1 MSPRGFMHKQCNPS
15 TGRQGHPLTH
25 TNARATRRR
34 LRRDGSCSPDVWELQ
49 PQCGGHAPDC
59 HSTSPSARPQ
69 CHSTSPSGAKIPFIW
84 LFGGSCGLTPRRI
97 ASQQCTQVPHS
108 ATGDS
113 RKDALWGCHSH
124 GKAHFACETRPKGA
138 FCMRAVV
145 APRGRFRRS
154 VYTPAYPR
162 PLSRPGGSTGP
173 TTSRTHGPRD
183 AKVPGPEAHATGAVT
198 QPSTHTNSRSLIL
211 FAHLPVLAPL
221 DASEWQADRKRLRN
235 SSVALQMSGSP
246 GRIRTCDTLINS
258 QLRYH
263 CATGECCHAPAHGH
277 LLYQNSD
284 RMQGHSSAPYKR
296 AAHIHLRCP

>member
-1 MSPRGFMHKQCNPS
+1 MHKCPTPQPAAHGKTHFACGPHQKAHS
-15 TGRQGHPLTH
+15 ACGRSRRVHLSVRVRAQNALFRRVRFSSPAQTWSHLTQ
-25 TNARATRRR
+25 RRILRRR
-34 LRRDGSCSPDVWELQ
+34 SHVKAQ
-49 PQCGGHAPDC
+49 
-59 HSTSPSARPQ
+59 
-69 CHSTSPSGAKIPFIW
+69 
-84 LFGGSCGLTPRRI
+84 
-97 ASQQCTQVPHS
+97 S
-108 ATGDS
+108 ATTTS
-113 RKDALWGCHSH
+113 RKSALWGLTLTEKRALRRRRHRDVTERRTLDGRRH
-124 GKAHFACETRPKGA
+124 GKAHFACETRPQGA

-221 DASEWQADRKRLRN
+221 DASEWRTDRKRPRN

-263 CATGECCHAPAHGH
+263 CATGECCHAPMHGH